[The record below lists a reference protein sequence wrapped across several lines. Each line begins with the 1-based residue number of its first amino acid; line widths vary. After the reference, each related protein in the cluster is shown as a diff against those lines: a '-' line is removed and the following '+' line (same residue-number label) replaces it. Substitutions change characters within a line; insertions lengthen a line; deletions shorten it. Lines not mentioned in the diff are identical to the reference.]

1 MQKPNKW
8 IDWNYWI
15 GKHVMEFEETVLDG
29 HITYSDSDFT
39 HLCTRDEFDP
49 YYHEE
54 WWKTVLDH
62 LKEKG
67 LHLDFIRELRKII
80 NKSSSEVEE
89 LEKITT
95 RKTAKKFE
103 PQTTMLQWLLM
114 NAEPDQRME
123 ALWNLMQKKSSNNNL
138 SKDRTENLE
147 MVKRDK
153 CFI

>member
-1 MQKPNKW
+1 MQKPSKW
-8 IDWNYWI
+8 TDWNRWVAI
-15 GKHVMEFEETVLDG
+15 GLMGLEESVLDG
-29 HITYSDSDFT
+29 HITYSSDDKL
-39 HLCTRDEFDP
+39 HICLRDQFDP
-49 YYHEE
+49 YYSEE
-54 WWKTVLDH
+54 HWKMVLDH
-62 LKEKG
+62 LEETG
-67 LHLDFIRELRKII
+67 RNLDFIRELRKVIS
-80 NKSSSEVEE
+80 KSSSEVEE